1 LSWSEW
7 DEKNSTKIKPEV
19 DEQEEFPA
27 CEICGETFLHINTL
41 KIHKRRNCL
50 EEKPE
55 PARLKFRK
63 PEIVSLKKSKSTK
76 LKTIEE
82 PEVDKKEEFPACEIC
97 GETFLHINTLTIH
110 KRQNCLEE
118 NPEPPKE
125 KIQKPEIVSLRKSKS
140 TKHKEELI
148 FEGPTLTIHKRQN
161 CLEEKPAPPKL
172 KFKKPDITG
181 LLQAGGLL
189 TLSQPGGAYYPH
201 PVLQAPPDFQPL
213 RRPCIASPKKSK
225 SMKRKDRKICSKIP
239 LLPEELA
246 LDTEIQRSIANRNKV
261 QTHHMFPRIL
271 KIRIY
276 EFF

>member
-1 LSWSEW
+1 M
-7 DEKNSTKIKPEV
+7 
-19 DEQEEFPA
+19 
-27 CEICGETFLHINTL
+27 
-41 KIHKRRNCL
+41 

-55 PARLKFRK
+55 PAKLKFRK
-63 PEIVSLKKSKSTK
+63 PEIVSLRKSKSTK
-76 LKTIEE
+76 HKTLEE
-82 PEVDKKEEFPACEIC
+82 PEVKEKEEFLACEIC
-97 GETFLHINTLTIH
+97 GEIFLHINALTIH
-110 KRQNCLEE
+110 KRRNCLEE

-125 KIQKPEIVSLRKSKS
+125 KIQKPEMVSLRKSKPA
-140 TKHKEELI
+140 KHKTLEELEVEEKEELI

-161 CLEEKPAPPKL
+161 CLEEKLAPPKL
-172 KFKKPDITG
+172 KFKKPDIAG

-201 PVLQAPPDFQPL
+201 PVLQAPPDFQTL
-213 RRPCIASPKKSK
+213 RRPCIVSPKKSK
-225 SMKRKDRKICSKIP
+225 SMKHKVRKISNKVP

-276 EFF
+276 SSN